1 MSLRTET
8 AVSPAGEA
16 IREGRAATRVAG
28 VGVSPARLERLRA
41 PFSLRCGA
49 LLVDYTILAAI
60 LAFSTLLA
68 RAFGGD
74 ARWAGASVLTL
85 GYLLALVAGIL
96 NFVVLASW
104 TGRTLGK
111 WVTNLRIERRDG
123 TELSFARASLRHLVG
138 YTLTLATLGLG
149 FLLAAFNREGR
160 ALHDLIAGTIV
171 VRGGRGVPRGVR

>member
-1 MSLRTET
+1 MTVRTDR
-8 AVSPAGEA
+8 AVSPSAEA
-16 IREGRAATRVAG
+16 KRDGRATARAAG
-28 VGVSPARLERLRA
+28 VGVSSTRLERLRA

-49 LLVDYTILAAI
+49 LLIDYTLLAAI

-68 RAFGGD
+68 RALGGD

-85 GYLLALVAGIL
+85 GYLLALLAGIL

-138 YTLTLATLGLG
+138 YPLTLATLGLG

-171 VRGGRGVPRGVR
+171 VRGRGVPRGVR

>member
-1 MSLRTET
+1 
-8 AVSPAGEA
+8 V
-16 IREGRAATRVAG
+16 
-28 VGVSPARLERLRA
+28 ARLERLRA

-49 LLVDYTILAAI
+49 LLIDYTMLAAI

-68 RAFGGD
+68 RALGGGD

-85 GYLLALVAGIL
+85 GYLLALAAGVL

-123 TELSFARASLRHLVG
+123 TEMSLARAALRHLVG
-138 YTLTLATLGLG
+138 YPLTLATLGLG

-160 ALHDLIAGTIV
+160 ALHDLIAGTTV
-171 VRGGRGVPRGVR
+171 VRGRGVPRGVR